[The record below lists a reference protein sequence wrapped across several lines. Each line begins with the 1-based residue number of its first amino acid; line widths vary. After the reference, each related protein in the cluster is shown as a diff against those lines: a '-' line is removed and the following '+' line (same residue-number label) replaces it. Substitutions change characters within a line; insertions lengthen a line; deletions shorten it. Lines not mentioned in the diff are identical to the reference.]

1 MKIYID
7 KNGTAPS
14 PRRVRIY
21 LAEKRIEVPYERLEI
36 HKENR
41 TPEFRKKNPIST
53 LPVLELDDGTCI
65 SESIA
70 ICRYFEELHP
80 APTLFGS
87 TPLEK
92 AEIDMWMRR
101 AELYVYIP
109 IDMSGPDFLGAE
121 AAEKFRG
128 FANRAMRFLDREL
141 ADREFIAG
149 KGYTIADI
157 FAFGAI
163 DYGIEVTGRFEIAPE
178 QKNLERWYL
187 AAAARPSARA

>member
-1 MKIYID
+1 MLE
-7 KNGTAPS
+7 
-14 PRRVRIY
+14 RRI
-21 LAEKRIEVPYERLEI
+21 A
-36 HKENR
+36 
-41 TPEFRKKNPIST
+41 S
-53 LPVLELDDGTCI
+53 GI
-65 SESIA
+65 SESIS

-80 APTLFGS
+80 EPTLFGS

-121 AAEKFRG
+121 AAEKFQG

-178 QKNLERWYL
+178 QKNLERWYR